1 MNILASIVVA
11 PNESPKVGGSGATF
25 AELGLSSCFCLP
37 FSFFAILV
45 WGEQAHET
53 ERRQTE
59 TRSTR
64 TDKIG
69 LDSGIRGLGESL
81 PAAMARG
88 FL

>member
-1 MNILASIVVA
+1 MSIVVA
-11 PNESPKVGGSGATF
+11 SNESVGSDATF

-37 FSFFAILV
+37 FSFFAMLMR
-45 WGEQAHET
+45 GEQVHEL
-53 ERRQTE
+53 ERCSAE
-59 TRSTR
+59 TRSIR

-69 LDSGIRGLGESL
+69 LDSGIRGLGERL